1 MQIRRMLVSAFLAL
15 VSGASVA
22 AEPADY
28 EALRVAPI
36 AVTPSNIVDA
46 MLGLARVGPGDFVI
60 DLGSGDGRLVIVA
73 VDRFGAAGG
82 FGVDISEQSVT
93 YANARAAEAGIADRV
108 QFQRRDLYS
117 TDVRRA
123 TVVTLYLFPAAMPRL
138 RTKLLAE
145 LAPGTRVVSHDFP
158 FPDWTP
164 DRVSVFAA
172 SDKNDSVGR
181 GDAVLYLYTVPA
193 RARD

>member
-1 MQIRRMLVSAFLAL
+1 MLVTAFITLAI
-15 VSGASVA
+15 GASVA

-28 EALRVAPI
+28 EALRVAPN
-36 AVTPSNIVDA
+36 AVTPPNIVEA

-82 FGVDISEQSVT
+82 FGVDISEQAVN

-108 QFQRRDLYS
+108 NFQRRDLYA
-117 TDVRRA
+117 TDVSRA

-164 DRVSVFAA
+164 ERVSVFAA
-172 SDKNDSVGR
+172 SEKNDAVGR
-181 GDAVLYLYTVPA
+181 GDAVLYLYTVPV
-193 RARD
+193 RTRQ